1 MADNKS
7 NQVALRFFF
16 LIAIGMF
23 VVCTLMM
30 PWMLR
35 SILQEAQHSLDEK
48 HLPFTPEGLVA
59 ESAFTKLHVDVVAI
73 DEPNRLATLRVSGF
87 HTCKEEKKCA
97 AYKERVIF
105 FEVDEDD
112 TRSETAPPSAI
123 VEIPSSSEEISKRI
137 TLPIKGSFLTYPF
150 DTYKLGIGVA
160 LQREFADKT
169 VHELTPAETAGKLL
183 MTIQE
188 QVPRVEMTEFKL
200 VAILKL
206 IEAHGISA
214 DEVTGIEVGFLP
226 GSEAALVSKNPTTG
240 LDGKFS
246 VEYVA
251 AALLVDGNLSLDTF
265 SDAMVMRPEIR
276 ALMSKVKRYRIEA
289 EGTFSG
295 TIGYTDVAINTRR
308 GSFSIRQ
315 EHAPGSPQEPMTP
328 ADIREKFM
336 DCSRGFLGEAGA
348 RSLLGQLEKLMTA
361 GNVAD
366 LLRDAFPK
374 ANG

>member
-150 DTYKLGIGVA
+150 DKYKLGIGVA

-200 VAILKL
+200 V
-206 IEAHGISA
+206 
-214 DEVTGIEVGFLP
+214 DPVTVKPMKSTFDYAYAGEMSFSRTPHIVIVV
-226 GSEAALVSKNPTTG
+226 SLVSVLSLAVVVFTVITRPFDTLVLNVGATIFGIWGIRSLTLGGYPPDITI
-240 LDGKFS
+240 LDF
-246 VEYVA
+246 VLTIAVIFM
-251 AALLVDGNLSLDTF
+251 LLVLTFRGMNYFHERGNLKILPW
-265 SDAMVMRPEIR
+265 ALAKEPEPEAPMQECPECLTRVPVKAKRCSACASPLPIR
-276 ALMSKVKRYRIEA
+276 A
-289 EGTFSG
+289 
-295 TIGYTDVAINTRR
+295 
-308 GSFSIRQ
+308 
-315 EHAPGSPQEPMTP
+315 
-328 ADIREKFM
+328 
-336 DCSRGFLGEAGA
+336 
-348 RSLLGQLEKLMTA
+348 
-361 GNVAD
+361 
-366 LLRDAFPK
+366 
-374 ANG
+374 